1 MKPTLNNHTHYQ
13 AAQANAQT
21 QDWQRA
27 CLSKSSTETIDKQAD
42 EKEVRLQTDIT
53 N

>member
-27 CLSKSSTETIDKQAD
+27 CLSKSSTETIDKQAA
-42 EKEVRLQTDIT
+42 EKEARLQTDIT
-53 N
+53 C